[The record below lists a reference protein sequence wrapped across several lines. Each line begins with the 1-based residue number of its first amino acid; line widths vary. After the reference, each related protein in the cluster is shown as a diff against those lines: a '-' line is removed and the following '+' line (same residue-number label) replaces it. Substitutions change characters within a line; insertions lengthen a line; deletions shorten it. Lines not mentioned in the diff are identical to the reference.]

1 MAKVKAQ
8 GREYEL
14 RMSLWAT
21 EQIENKYG
29 DMKEAL
35 KKFQTEKKISMVRTM
50 FAIMAN
56 AALKAAGKPMDVTED
71 ALDNCSLREL
81 SDVSAAMN
89 QAMHE
94 SLHAETVD
102 GNEADD
108 RVVDG
113 YEAEYNEKNG

>member
-29 DMKEAL
+29 DLKDAL
-35 KKFQTEKKISMVRTM
+35 KKFQTEKKISMVREM

-56 AALKAAGKPMDVTED
+56 AGLKAAGKPMDVTED

-89 QAMHE
+89 QAMQE
-94 SLHAETVD
+94 SLHAETVN
-102 GNEADD
+102 GGEADD
-108 RVVDG
+108 QPADG

>member
-89 QAMHE
+89 QAMQE

-102 GNEADD
+102 GGEADD
-108 RVVDG
+108 RPADG